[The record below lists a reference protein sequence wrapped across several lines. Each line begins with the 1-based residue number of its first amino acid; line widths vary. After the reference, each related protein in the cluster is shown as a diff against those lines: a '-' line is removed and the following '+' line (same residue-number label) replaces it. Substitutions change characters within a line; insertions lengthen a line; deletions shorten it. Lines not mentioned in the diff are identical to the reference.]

1 MNTILKIFFSIPF
14 FFNIETYP
22 LPLPLEFEDI
32 FFKNEYIYF
41 VGSEYVRG
49 FNTEQRKFLL
59 PISKP
64 INSTVGIYGNSF
76 LICEYVNY
84 QISNPDEYST
94 EIFIYERGDVENLT
108 KLQFNQTVKPV
119 NCSKERLLLETSIP
133 QLEKKFFAYDYESEK
148 LEEILGTPA
157 KNQYVWENDLGSI
170 LVKKDVGDIVWIYRK
185 VLKF

>member
-1 MNTILKIFFSIPF
+1 M
-14 FFNIETYP
+14 
-22 LPLPLEFEDI
+22 EFEDVL
-32 FFKNEYIYF
+32 FKNEHAYF
-41 VGSEYVRG
+41 VGSESVQV

-64 INSTVGIYGNSF
+64 ENSTINIQGGTF

-133 QLEKKFFAYDYESEK
+133 QLEKKFFAYYYESEK
-148 LEEILGTPA
+148 LEEILGIPT
-157 KNQYVWENDLGSI
+157 KKQYIRENKIGSI
-170 LVKKDVGDIVWIYRK
+170 LVKKEVGDIVWIYRK